1 MVTSAPVRPR
11 VRVILAMTP
20 TLSGSLAALLVAL
33 LVAFEGARVGRD
45 VDRVLAQRGQ
55 RDDLQRALVRARQ
68 DDRRRAAILVG
79 AKPVH
84 GRHAPAVP
92 RYQPGEAELRHGS
105 GEVVADTPLVLEE
118 LARHDRADG
127 VTPPVLGSG
136 RACAVTVEPSQ
147 RVTPTGLKLSA
158 QHVPVAHP
166 SSIGRGAA
174 GPQPPEDDLDNAL
187 AESSPAAVRPTSASA
202 FAGRSGT
209 HGLNPIWPML
219 ELRSHETNSRHSPR
233 MYSIRG

>member
-55 RDDLQRALVRARQ
+55 RDDVQRALVRARQ
-68 DDRRRAAILVG
+68 HDRRRAAILVG

-105 GEVVADTPLVLEE
+105 GEVVADAPLVLEE
-118 LARHDRADG
+118 LARHHRADG

-136 RACAVTVEPSQ
+136 RAAAATVEPCQ
-147 RVTPTGLKLSA
+147 RVTSTGLKLAA

-166 SSIGRGAA
+166 SSIGIAA
-174 GPQPPEDDLDNAL
+174 ISPQDPGDDLGSL
-187 AESSPAAVRPTSASA
+187 LTQFVRTGSD
-202 FAGRSGT
+202 FA
-209 HGLNPIWPML
+209 
-219 ELRSHETNSRHSPR
+219 
-233 MYSIRG
+233 